1 MSLEKRFPQ
10 KRAYITG
17 AASGLGLAIARRL
30 ANLVQASWVPN
41 EIGAATHYH
50 ATYVQPGWAERM
62 DRIALVGDHIFYR
75 EEPRQYRH

>member
-1 MSLEKRFPQ
+1 
-10 KRAYITG
+10 
-17 AASGLGLAIARRL
+17 
-30 ANLVQASWVPN
+30 VPN